1 MEKWGLKYNIRIKF
15 LRTDFF
21 MLGIMSSPLIKNN
34 YSICYVNLYDGLL
47 KIENYGAILLNS
59 IL

>member
-1 MEKWGLKYNIRIKF
+1 MEKWVLKSNIGLKF
-15 LRTDFF
+15 LKTDFL
-21 MLGIMSSPLIKNN
+21 LGIMSGSLIKNN
-34 YSICYVNLYDGLL
+34 YSICFVNLYDGLL